1 MFTETFLP
9 ATDGVVTRLRHTV
22 EELGG
27 MGDEILVF
35 APSGEPESYAGAR
48 VYGVPGVPF
57 PPYPEKKLC
66 PPHPGVG
73 RALRS
78 FRPDLVHAVN
88 PVVLGAGGVYYA
100 RRYGVPLVAS
110 YHTKLTAYARH
121 YGLGFAEWLG
131 RAQLKALHNRA
142 TVNLCNSEADSD
154 ELLRWG
160 VKRVRVWPHGV
171 NSRGFR
177 PGRASGA
184 WRAKLSG
191 GNPED
196 KILLSVGRLAPE
208 KDLGGS
214 RRSWKG
220 YQAPGWRSSATV
232 PPGGPSSAPSRGP
245 RRSSRGSC
253 TARSWPRPTP
263 LPTSS
268 SSRRPRTRWGWPWS
282 RPWPRGC
289 RSWPRVAGP
298 RARSWTTGGVASSTR
313 PVVRGPWWGAFG
325 GSSPNPGRGRRWAKW
340 AGRPPSAGTGA
351 PPPGRCGATT
361 RAPGVSRLPA
371 RLRRDPRP
379 RIPVRRPPVEVFWLP
394 AGNGTQQG
402 AVLLKPA
409 RYAAAWRGA
418 GPASEGAVSRITNT
432 ARKKA

>member
-1 MFTETFLP
+1 MRIAMFTETFLP

-35 APSGEPESYAGAR
+35 APSGGPESYAGAR

-73 RALRS
+73 RTLRS

-171 NSRGFR
+171 DSRGFR

-208 KDLGGS
+208 KDLGRLKAVLEGIPGTRLAIVGDGPARRTLERAFAGTPTVFTGFLHGEELAAAYASSDVFLFPSTTDTLGLAMVEALASGVPVVASRSGASREVVDDGRSGLLYEAGCARSLVGS
-214 RRSWKG
+214 VRRLV
-220 YQAPGWRSSATV
+220 AEPGTREAMGKVGRAAAERRDWGTSARALRRYYEGARRLEASCPSPARSS
-232 PPGGPSSAPSRGP
+232 
-245 RRSSRGSC
+245 
-253 TARSWPRPTP
+253 PTD
-263 LPTSS
+263 S
-268 SSRRPRTRWGWPWS
+268 G
-282 RPWPRGC
+282 
-289 RSWPRVAGP
+289 A
-298 RARSWTTGGVASSTR
+298 ASS
-313 PVVRGPWWGAFG
+313 
-325 GSSPNPGRGRRWAKW
+325 
-340 AGRPPSAGTGA
+340 
-351 PPPGRCGATT
+351 C
-361 RAPGVSRLPA
+361 
-371 RLRRDPRP
+371 
-379 RIPVRRPPVEVFWLP
+379 
-394 AGNGTQQG
+394 
-402 AVLLKPA
+402 
-409 RYAAAWRGA
+409 
-418 GPASEGAVSRITNT
+418 
-432 ARKKA
+432 